1 MYDTENSLKVITKG
15 AVIVLIGILISKIL
29 SYGYRIL
36 IARIGPEDYGTFSIA
51 LAVLGFIST
60 ISLLGLNNGVL
71 RYVPHYMA
79 LSKSEIAKKI
89 IFFSLAVTFTVG
101 LIFSIILF
109 LFSQE
114 ISISIFHNYELVPI
128 LKVIAIIIPFYVINN
143 IFFFA
148 FRAFKQIKYEVYLK
162 NIFENVN
169 KLILT
174 FLVIYVMGKGILG
187 VSVAYVIPIFLTTII
202 SFYILKKIIPK
213 KTKSF
218 EIFSKKEF
226 LFYSIPLLFST
237 FLIMLLSWTD
247 TLMLGYFTSP
257 SEVGIY
263 NTALPTAQ
271 LLYVMPYAIS
281 VLFIPLLSEHF
292 AKEKKESFKEIYK
305 ISSKWILLTNIFIFS
320 LFILF
325 SKEILGYLFGQEY
338 IIGSTM
344 FIIISAGFFINY
356 TLINS
361 EEILKVIKKTKV
373 LFWNSAIVAIINVF
387 LNLLLIPQY
396 GGIGAAIATSFSFLL
411 MVLMI
416 VTESIYF
423 LKITPFSLRW
433 VSIIFSAVVSTLTI
447 FYVKTLFFNDITIVS
462 MIFLGILLLIIYF
475 ILLYISKSFQQE
487 DFFILRS
494 IKQKVK
500 ASLGF

>member
-1 MYDTENSLKVITKG
+1 
-15 AVIVLIGILISKIL
+15 
-29 SYGYRIL
+29 
-36 IARIGPEDYGTFSIA
+36 
-51 LAVLGFIST
+51 
-60 ISLLGLNNGVL
+60 
-71 RYVPHYMA
+71 
-79 LSKSEIAKKI
+79 
-89 IFFSLAVTFTVG
+89 
-101 LIFSIILF
+101 
-109 LFSQE
+109 
-114 ISISIFHNYELVPI
+114 
-128 LKVIAIIIPFYVINN
+128 
-143 IFFFA
+143 
-148 FRAFKQIKYEVYLK
+148 
-162 NIFENVN
+162 
-169 KLILT
+169 
-174 FLVIYVMGKGILG
+174 
-187 VSVAYVIPIFLTTII
+187 
-202 SFYILKKIIPK
+202 
-213 KTKSF
+213 
-218 EIFSKKEF
+218 
-226 LFYSIPLLFST
+226 
-237 FLIMLLSWTD
+237 
-247 TLMLGYFTSP
+247 MLGYFTSP